1 MQHGPLVGVF
11 GVLGHL
17 PVLVDPCGQYMGK
30 NLDPSKEFVKA
41 PGWLLAVDMLQ
52 PRVPT
57 PPYPHTSLSVRGHLC
72 STQMNPPA
80 PQLCR
85 GCLVATWRG
94 VNVWQLSLRLSG
106 VMFWGGAGKLQPY
119 NYCQSAPECG
129 DQSSDKPL
137 SGAKGRLSA
146 GYSELDLTSLTISSL
161 LGPQHSRMLL
171 SGGR

>member
-94 VNVWQLSLRLSG
+94 VNVWQLSLRHSLGSRSG
-106 VMFWGGAGKLQPY
+106 EVLGSSSHTITVNLLQSVEIRAQTNPSVE
-119 NYCQSAPECG
+119 QKG
-129 DQSSDKPL
+129 DF
-137 SGAKGRLSA
+137 
-146 GYSELDLTSLTISSL
+146 L
-161 LGPQHSRMLL
+161 LVTVSWT
-171 SGGR
+171 